1 MSAVNGTPARSDMP
15 FASADSGAAIVAG
28 ITRFESLFT
37 AADAPAAEI
46 VFVASDDW
54 PAWVEAQSAPTK
66 KWLELNGKTKAKS
79 GVVSVPVFEGEDAG
93 GVRPVY
99 IGLEPGQG
107 VVWAVAEAYC
117 SLPAGAYKLGNLPA
131 GVDAA
136 HVEIGWALGG
146 YAFKLY
152 KSTPAKNEGA
162 KTLARVTSGDSA
174 ARVDATLGAIYLV
187 RDLISTPT
195 EDLGPANLAT
205 AACSIAKGIDGASC
219 SVVVGDDLLSEDTYF
234 PQVHTVGRAAAPDN
248 APRLIDLKWNEGAKE
263 TVTLVG
269 KGVCYDTGGLSIKG
283 TASMLTMKKDMGGSA
298 HVLALG
304 YMIMKT
310 GLDVGL
316 RVLIPAVENSISGN
330 AYRPGDVI
338 VARNKKTTEVTN
350 TDAEGR
356 LVLADALVAACE
368 EKPSLV
374 IDFATLTGAQR
385 VALGADIPSFWV
397 EDEDTAALL
406 SASSVSE
413 DDLMWRLP
421 LHKPYRKKLDS
432 AIADFKNCA
441 SGGYGG
447 AITAALYL
455 KEFVADDTTW
465 IHVDLMAFNPS
476 SRPGRPEGGEAMGL
490 RGMYAMLQAK
500 FGSA

>member
-1 MSAVNGTPARSDMP
+1 MTAANGKPGMP
-15 FASADSGAAIVAG
+15 FASVDSGESIVAG
-28 ITRFESLFT
+28 ITRFESLFCGVDE
-37 AADAPAAEI
+37 AASEI
-46 VFVASDDW
+46 ELVTVDGWS
-54 PAWVEAQSAPTK
+54 AWVEGQSAATK
-66 KWLELNGKTKAKS
+66 KWLEIHGKGSKGKN
-79 GVVSVPVFEGEDAG
+79 GVVSVPIFEGDGAG
-93 GVRPVY
+93 GVRPVFV
-99 IGLEPGQG
+99 GLQPGEG
-107 VVWAVAEAYC
+107 LVWSIAEAYGA
-117 SLPAGAYKLGNLPA
+117 LPNGSYKMGTLPD
-131 GVDAA
+131 GVDPA

-146 YAFKLY
+146 YAYKVY
-152 KSTPAKNEGA
+152 KSSSGKSDGT
-162 KTLARVTSGDSA
+162 KTLARVTGGDDAS
-174 ARVDATLGAIYLV
+174 RVDATLGAIYLV

-205 AACSIAKGIDGASC
+205 AACKIAEGIEGASC
-219 SVVVGDDLLSEDTYF
+219 SVVVGDDLLSEDSYF
-234 PQVHTVGRAAAPDN
+234 PQVHIVGRAAAPEC

-283 TASMLTMKKDMGGSA
+283 TSGMLTMKKDMGGAA

-316 RVLIPAVENSISGN
+316 RVLVPAVENSIGPNS
-330 AYRPGDVI
+330 YRPGDVI
-338 VARNKKTTEVTN
+338 VARNKLTTEVTN

-368 EKPSLV
+368 ENPSLV

-385 VALGADIPSFWV
+385 VALGTDIPSFWV
-397 EDEDTAALL
+397 QDEETATLL
-406 SASSVSE
+406 SSSSVAE

-432 AIADFKNCA
+432 AIADVKNCA
-441 SGGYGG
+441 TGGYGG

-455 KEFVADDTTW
+455 NEFVADETPW

-490 RGMYAMLQAK
+490 RGVYAMLKAK
-500 FGSA
+500 FAV